1 MLGQTQGMD
10 DWNQFR
16 LKILINHKLKLKR
29 LVLLVAQGTYS
40 HSTTFYEKYSPI
52 LLTQTVRENS
62 ELAADNF

>member
-16 LKILINHKLKLKR
+16 LKR
-29 LVLLVAQGTYS
+29 LALLVAQGTYS
-40 HSTTFYEKYSPI
+40 HSTTFYEKYSRI